1 MRQAE
6 GDPIVYLSQCV
17 LKRIPVD
24 YGMYGAS
31 RVVGHVPIDNN
42 ILTDYDIILCGK
54 NKTRDTLNDRI
65 REEILNYEYRKPT
78 IGDKII
84 CRKNNWSES
93 LDGIY
98 LTNGLIGY
106 VEDVNYCS
114 LYRNILYLDFR
125 PDFMENCFER
135 LSVDYKFM
143 KADWD
148 EKKEFGFISDMER
161 FEFAYAITVH
171 LSQGSEYP
179 NVLFMDEKF
188 HDEETLRR
196 LQYTAITRASNSI
209 TWVKREEPK
218 KFYQNYNYNGYQYT
232 IPTYGN

>member
-78 IGDKII
+78 IG
-84 CRKNNWSES
+84 
-93 LDGIY
+93 
-98 LTNGLIGY
+98 
-106 VEDVNYCS
+106 
-114 LYRNILYLDFR
+114 
-125 PDFMENCFER
+125 
-135 LSVDYKFM
+135 
-143 KADWD
+143 A
-148 EKKEFGFISDMER
+148 
-161 FEFAYAITVH
+161 
-171 LSQGSEYP
+171 
-179 NVLFMDEKF
+179 
-188 HDEETLRR
+188 
-196 LQYTAITRASNSI
+196 
-209 TWVKREEPK
+209 
-218 KFYQNYNYNGYQYT
+218 
-232 IPTYGN
+232 